1 VLPALRSGALPG
13 SSDWRQVLLRPG
25 AHPCRE
31 LRRALGGDALANLG
45 PGERIVIAI
54 DQLEE
59 LFTMCADD
67 AERAEFLGRLVAAAG
82 DHERRALVLC
92 TLRADF
98 YGRISAHAEFAE
110 LLSRSHV
117 LVGPVGPDELREVIQ
132 RPAAQAGLDVEREL
146 VEELVAEVA
155 NEPGALPLLS
165 TTLLEL
171 WQARDGNLLRL
182 EHYRATGGVRGGVA
196 RLAEAAFTRLS
207 DPDQRVARGLL
218 LRLADLRDGEP
229 GRRPVPL
236 LEFERSDAAVRVLR
250 ALTDA
255 RLVTVGAGTVELS
268 HEALLREWPRYRGW
282 LEEDSVGRRLHAH
295 LRVAAGEWDLR
306 GRDPGELYRG
316 TRLAAALEFRAQ
328 HPDEVD
334 SLEREF
340 LDAGVIEAD
349 REARRQ
355 RSQNRRLRMLL
366 LGAGVLLVLA
376 VAAGVIAV
384 IRQHQA
390 SVDARL
396 AVSEAHSALGRQL
409 GAQALDE
416 PRVDVAALLAR
427 EAVALDRSPQTEGD
441 LLSTLLR
448 SPAVVATFALP
459 TSSQPQVAVSP
470 DGATLAVSDS
480 VGARVQFY
488 GVRTRTRRMP
498 VLGDFLGD
506 QPPVYSADGTLIAY
520 SDGPELVVRDS
531 RTLALLDR
539 LPVPPP
545 FSLTLTADVPSGSI
559 LIAPDQRTLYY
570 AYWLLNR
577 TGQASD
583 AYLARWSLPGGR
595 ALTTVRISS
604 EPLLALR
611 LIDGGAELT
620 VVTAHSVSTYDARTL
635 RTIRSAAI
643 SPVPLLPSSAAISPD
658 GRTVVIGSQNGSVW
672 FVDAASGAA
681 TRGLGGHTAAVAA
694 ATYSPDG
701 SSAITVGN
709 DGRVIVWIP
718 RRETERAVLS
728 GPSGD
733 VRNATISPDGSTLYT
748 SGVGGVLLAWDLTG
762 R

>member
-1 VLPALRSGALPG
+1 
-13 SSDWRQVLLRPG
+13 
-25 AHPCRE
+25 
-31 LRRALGGDALANLG
+31 
-45 PGERIVIAI
+45 
-54 DQLEE
+54 
-59 LFTMCADD
+59 
-67 AERAEFLGRLVAAAG
+67 
-82 DHERRALVLC
+82 
-92 TLRADF
+92 
-98 YGRISAHAEFAE
+98 
-110 LLSRSHV
+110 
-117 LVGPVGPDELREVIQ
+117 
-132 RPAAQAGLDVEREL
+132 
-146 VEELVAEVA
+146 
-155 NEPGALPLLS
+155 
-165 TTLLEL
+165 
-171 WQARDGNLLRL
+171 
-182 EHYRATGGVRGGVA
+182 
-196 RLAEAAFTRLS
+196 
-207 DPDQRVARGLL
+207 
-218 LRLADLRDGEP
+218 
-229 GRRPVPL
+229 
-236 LEFERSDAAVRVLR
+236 
-250 ALTDA
+250 
-255 RLVTVGAGTVELS
+255 
-268 HEALLREWPRYRGW
+268 
-282 LEEDSVGRRLHAH
+282 
-295 LRVAAGEWDLR
+295 
-306 GRDPGELYRG
+306 
-316 TRLAAALEFRAQ
+316 
-328 HPDEVD
+328 
-334 SLEREF
+334 
-340 LDAGVIEAD
+340 
-349 REARRQ
+349 
-355 RSQNRRLRMLL
+355 
-366 LGAGVLLVLA
+366 
-376 VAAGVIAV
+376 
-384 IRQHQA
+384 
-390 SVDARL
+390 
-396 AVSEAHSALGRQL
+396 

-658 GRTVVIGSQNGSVW
+658 GRTGVIGSQNGSVW

-681 TRGLGGHTAAVAA
+681 TRSLGGHTAAVAA

-762 R
+762 RRAFGDSARVGPGWPCCGPAAPPGPAMAISPDGSRFAAALTASTIGIFSTATLQRLTSIPADDPTALAWSPSGSLLAVGDLGGSVALWSVSGPPHRERSLTGLEPLPGQTESVQSVAFSPDGRFLAAADKDQVSALGHAVVSSFATMAIWRLPSGRLVAQPADLGTGNGLGGTDALAFSPDSKLLAATLLVGGIRIFDPATGRAMRTLSDPANESIALAFARDSLLAAGTLGGNVEMWNPLKGRRLGQPFLADFRPISSVAFDPSGQRFVTTGGQDGAIKLWLTAGLQQEGPRLSTDPTATAVARFEPRSDVLVAFDDQGNAFTWPTSLASWERRACSLGGRLTSTAWAQIVGGPRYASVCP